1 MTVTVERIYIGGLDP
16 SRLTVKDILG
26 RLETSLGNKVEIRD
40 LHEGS
45 YFCYVNALSK
55 ETETKEGQDIVTH
68 TAGTTQRPAQAP
80 ALQAISKLYNNV
92 KWKGCKLKVEP
103 ARTHFLERLAQERQ
117 DRRQALDD
125 AAEAAAAAVAAASS
139 NHDTHLPRH
148 LKIRKGYGETSW
160 AIDTRPCRVTEWTTF
175 RKMTRRLQK
184 NRDKSLAALHKA
196 HCNRGVH
203 LKFPDDD
210 DDDDNERG
218 GEDHNNH
225 DDSSSESS
233 IDSDSSDDSTDER
246 VHTGDADEETPPS
259 KHSNDAAAS
268 SAYVWSDDQD
278 SDSNESEDT
287 ADFIQMN
294 PIRSVV
300 PVDTSLDE
308 FAAATDDNNGG
319 YQCQQQDQ
327 DDDSSEDGSA
337 ASSTPTD
344 DDDVVVTA
352 ADSADLMQ
360 DVEGN
365 LNVLAGLFPD
375 MTARQPRV
383 VSTKADQDTTTSGG
397 IADTNGKQQAAEPSS
412 WAASGQMLRYDPTKE
427 SAKQFVISVKTQD
440 EEHQDDKAEFPPT
453 DKSAGDLE
461 EEDSIDSKEED
472 EREEELPKEDD
483 VYEQGKLEDVFRE
496 ARKVQDAPAK
506 VITTEKT
513 KQDEGGGFSFS
524 FSVPEVSTETKPKE
538 ASGAFSF
545 SFGLP
550 AAPSEKESPAESM
563 DETRQRDARAFE
575 SEMIEQECPPVKRQ
589 RRGFVFPEED
599 LDKYVNVFYSLN
611 EGRDIKHDLGGF
623 RRNERVQDHWAKE
636 KLALTDDW
644 KRKRKYAQSR
654 NKKKFGK

>member
-26 RLETSLGNKVEIRD
+26 RLETSLGDKVEIRD

-55 ETETKEGQDIVTH
+55 ETDTKVIDIRT
-68 TAGTTQRPAQAP
+68 TGTTQTPAQAP
-80 ALQAISKLYNNV
+80 ALKAISKLYNNV

-103 ARTHFLERLAQERQ
+103 AKTHFLERLAQERQ
-117 DRRQALDD
+117 DRQQALDD
-125 AAEAAAAAVAAASS
+125 VAAAAAAAVTAASS
-139 NHDTHLPRH
+139 NSETRLPRH

-175 RKMTRRLQK
+175 RKMTRKLQK

-210 DDDDNERG
+210 GDEIERG
-218 GEDHNNH
+218 DGNHNDH
-225 DDSSSESS
+225 DGSSSESS
-233 IDSDSSDDSTDER
+233 IDSDSSDDSTDEIVR
-246 VHTGDADEETPPS
+246 TGDADEETSPS
-259 KHSNDAAAS
+259 KHPNTAAAS
-268 SAYVWSDDQD
+268 SAYAWSDDD
-278 SDSNESEDT
+278 SDSNDSEDT
-287 ADFIQMN
+287 ADFIEMN

-308 FAAATDDNNGG
+308 FAAAMDADNNDG

-327 DDDSSEDGSA
+327 DDDSSEADSV
-337 ASSTPTD
+337 ASSVRSEED
-344 DDDVVVTA
+344 DDAVVTA

-375 MTARQPRV
+375 MKARQPRV
-383 VSTKADQDTTTSGG
+383 VSTKADQDTTASGG
-397 IADTNGKQQAAEPSS
+397 GGSTNAKQQATEPSS

-440 EEHQDDKAEFPPT
+440 DDQEDDRAELPAT
-453 DKSAGDLE
+453 DKSTGDLE
-461 EEDSIDSKEED
+461 EEDSIDSKEEA
-472 EREEELPKEDD
+472 EEEGKEEWQMEDD
-483 VYEQGKLEDVFRE
+483 AYEQGKLEDVFRD
-496 ARKVQDAPAK
+496 ARKVQEAPAR
-506 VITTEKT
+506 VITAEKT
-513 KQDEGGGFSFS
+513 KQDEGGGFTFS
-524 FSVPEVSTETKPKE
+524 FSVPDASTETKPKE

-550 AAPSEKESPAESM
+550 AESSEKEIPGERM
-563 DETRQRDARAFE
+563 EGTRQRDAETFE
-575 SEMIEQECPPVKRQ
+575 SAMAEQECPPVKRQ
-589 RRGFVFPEED
+589 RRGFAFPEED
-599 LDKYVNVFYSLN
+599 LDKYVNLFYSLN
-611 EGRDIKHDLGGF
+611 EGRDIKNDLGGF
-623 RRNERVQDHWAKE
+623 RMNARVQDHWAKE
-636 KLALTDDW
+636 KLALTQDW